1 MLEELKEQVCAANLD
16 AWKSG
21 LAKLTWGNVS
31 GIEPERKLVVIKPSG
46 VSYEKM
52 KPKDM
57 VVVGLDG
64 KKVEGSFNPSTDTP
78 THLVLYRRFNAIGG
92 VIHTHSIHASMFA
105 QACRAIPCFGTT
117 HADHFHGPVPVTR
130 SLTEE
135 EVRSGYEENTGKV
148 IVDRFAEL
156 DPVAVPGVLVANHG
170 PFAWGRDAA
179 DAVKNGLALEF
190 IAEMALGTLALAPQ
204 AGSIPRYLLDKHYM
218 RKHGPNAYYGQKK

>member
-1 MLEELKEQVCAANLD
+1 MLEDLKKQVCAANLA

-31 GIEPERKLVVIKPSG
+31 GIDPERKLVVIKPSG
-46 VSYEKM
+46 VAYGKM
-52 KPKDM
+52 KPEHM

-64 KKVEGSFNPSTDTP
+64 KKVEGEFNPSTDTP
-78 THLVLYRRFNAIGG
+78 THLVIYRKFNTIGG

-135 EVRSGYEENTGKV
+135 EVKSGYEENTGKV
-148 IVDRFAEL
+148 IVERFAEL
-156 DPVAVPGVLVANHG
+156 DPIAVPGVLVANHG
-170 PFAWGRDAA
+170 PFAWGRDAT

-190 IAEMALGTLALAPQ
+190 IAEMALGTLQLAPQ
-204 AGSIPRYLLDKHYM
+204 TGSIQRHLLDKHYM
-218 RKHGPNAYYGQKK
+218 RKHGPDAYYGQKK